1 MSKRCYYEVLEVERT
16 ADDGALKTSFRKL
29 AMKWHPDRNPGDN
42 DSEHRF
48 KEINEAYD
56 ILKDPQRRAAY
67 DRFGHAAFEQGGG
80 GTHGFGSDFGS
91 AFSDIFEGIFGMG
104 GARQRGTGRER
115 GSDLRFN
122 MQITLEEAYKGKTAQ
137 VRLPTSVTCEV
148 CSGTGAKAGTKPKV
162 CATCGGHGKIRH
174 SQGFFTLERT
184 CNACHGR
191 GQVIENPCPSCAGSG
206 RTTKERTLSV
216 NIPAGVED
224 GTRIRLAGEGEAGL
238 RGGPSGDLY
247 IFLSLA
253 THAFFQR
260 DSADLHCR
268 VPISMVTAAL
278 GGEFEVPTIDG
289 SQDACEN
296 SERHAVRAA
305 LPVAGQGHA
314 GAPLQAGRRHVC
326 PGDGRNAAEPDQ
338 TAARAVGRVREAVV
352 ARNPAGI
359 LGFLHQSQGL
369 LRNRDRA
376 GLVPGLTHPLSGFTD
391 YVTVLRRP
399 GGVPKPMPI
408 QALQLLEKKIER
420 QIRLFETRKG
430 IRLDDEVRFIRS
442 WFERPLTMGAISPS
456 GKLLARTMA
465 SYVDPSI
472 PGPVIELG
480 PGTGPVTEAL
490 VEQGVDPSRLV
501 LIEFNPDF
509 CRLLRTRYPDATV
522 IRGDAYSLRRML
534 GSMLE
539 QPAAA
544 IVSGLPLVTK
554 PLKTRVRLIREA
566 FRLMQPNAP
575 FVQFTYA
582 VMPPIPKALT
592 GVSTEA
598 SERIWMNVPPARV
611 WVYRKD

>member
-1 MSKRCYYEVLEVERT
+1 MSKRCYYDILEVERT

-80 GTHGFGSDFGS
+80 GMHGFGSDFGS

-115 GSDLRFN
+115 GADLRFN

-206 RTTKERTLSV
+206 RTTRERTLSV

-224 GTRIRLAGEGEAGL
+224 GTRIRLASEGEAGL

-289 SQDACEN
+289 GKTRVKIPSGTQ
-296 SERHAVRAA
+296 SGRRFR
-305 LPVAGQGHA
+305 
-314 GAPLQAGRRHVC
+314 LQAKGM
-326 PGDGRNAAEPDQ
+326 P
-338 TAARAVGRVREAVV
+338 
-352 ARNPAGI
+352 
-359 LGFLHQSQGL
+359 
-369 LRNRDRA
+369 
-376 GLVPGLTHPLSGFTD
+376 
-391 YVTVLRRP
+391 VLRSKQVGDMYVQVMVETPQNLTKR
-399 GGVPKPMPI
+399 
-408 QALQLLEKKIER
+408 QRELLGEFEKLSSR
-420 QIRLFETRKG
+420 ETQPESAGFFAKVKDFFG
-430 IRLDDEVRFIRS
+430 
-442 WFERPLTMGAISPS
+442 T
-456 GKLLARTMA
+456 
-465 SYVDPSI
+465 
-472 PGPVIELG
+472 
-480 PGTGPVTEAL
+480 GTGP
-490 VEQGVDPSRLV
+490 G
-501 LIEFNPDF
+501 
-509 CRLLRTRYPDATV
+509 
-522 IRGDAYSLRRML
+522 
-534 GSMLE
+534 
-539 QPAAA
+539 
-544 IVSGLPLVTK
+544 
-554 PLKTRVRLIREA
+554 
-566 FRLMQPNAP
+566 
-575 FVQFTYA
+575 
-582 VMPPIPKALT
+582 
-592 GVSTEA
+592 
-598 SERIWMNVPPARV
+598 
-611 WVYRKD
+611 